1 MVDCLIRVEDLYV
14 LNNNLCWTLLC
25 IVICMHKDLFIPQPS
40 NASSPG
46 LINGQTFWKQ
56 MDYQESV
63 IDIKIVSATTLLVC
77 FLSLKETAC
86 ETSKYK
92 FILLKRLFSFSRK
105 SKFRIV
111 EILSKKKK
119 IILLNNLG
127 SKNSLLMNLASLYHV
142 TNKKKLSK
150 NYIKAITWKLV
161 SGLFVF
167 PKN

>member
-1 MVDCLIRVEDLYV
+1 
-14 LNNNLCWTLLC
+14 
-25 IVICMHKDLFIPQPS
+25 
-40 NASSPG
+40 
-46 LINGQTFWKQ
+46 

-63 IDIKIVSATTLLVC
+63 TDIKIVSATTLLVC

-86 ETSKYK
+86 ETSTYK

-142 TNKKKLSK
+142 TNKKKIIKKLYKSYNLKTSFRPLCVSKELSTSIGK
-150 NYIKAITWKLV
+150 
-161 SGLFVF
+161 
-167 PKN
+167 

>member
-1 MVDCLIRVEDLYV
+1 MLNIVVHCHLYAQRFV
-14 LNNNLCWTLLC
+14 YTSAKQCFFSWLNQWSDILKTDGLSGECDWYKNCVCYN
-25 IVICMHKDLFIPQPS
+25 F
-40 NASSPG
+40 AS
-46 LINGQTFWKQ
+46 L
-56 MDYQESV
+56 
-63 IDIKIVSATTLLVC
+63 

-119 IILLNNLG
+119 IVLLNNLG

>member
-1 MVDCLIRVEDLYV
+1 MLNIVVHCHLYAQRFV
-14 LNNNLCWTLLC
+14 YTSAKQCFFSWLNQWSDILKT
-25 IVICMHKDLFIPQPS
+25 D
-40 NASSPG
+40 
-46 LINGQTFWKQ
+46 
-56 MDYQESV
+56 DQESV